1 MLYQIP
7 NTKYQTPN
15 TKHQTHD
22 EFDFLGI
29 HQSSI
34 FSDLPQ

>member
-1 MLYQIP
+1 MTYEGYHQI
-7 NTKYQTPN
+7 PN

-22 EFDFLGI
+22 EFDYLRI

-34 FSDLPQ
+34 FNSKLGF